1 MDKFDIII
9 LGGQSNAEGGGIGP
23 VQEEYVPDEKIC
35 HLEAE
40 KTVEVTP
47 DGMRVTYMD
56 KPFVLKVADERIGKE
71 GNEKG
76 LTIGDFSLT
85 FSKRYV
91 ESGMLENGRKLLII
105 RGAIG
110 GTGFQKGNWG
120 LTAQV
125 YLKLLEMTDYALS
138 LNPENRIVAFL
149 WHQGESDAARNPNLN
164 DSELFDFYKSCV
176 KLMVDDVREKFG
188 DMPFISGGFNNEFY
202 QKNVRAKI
210 IESALKGLVKE
221 VESCD
226 FVEGNDLQSN
236 NQALANNDPFH
247 FSRESIYI
255 LGNRYFDAYK
265 NLVKGE

>member
-149 WHQGESDAARNPNLN
+149 WHQGEHDAFEKNPPENYKKQ
-164 DSELFDFYKSCV
+164 LFEVIS
-176 KLMVDDVREKFG
+176 DVRSKYG
-188 DMPFISGGFNNEFY
+188 NMPFIAG
-202 QKNVRAKI
+202 
-210 IESALKGLVKE
+210 
-221 VESCD
+221 D
-226 FVEGNDLQSN
+226 FVNEWKSKNIEICEPIINAIKGVVADLGNSAFVETSDLLSN
-236 NQALANNDPFH
+236 NQTMNNGDDIH
-247 FSRESIYI
+247 FSRESLHI
-255 LGNRYFDAYK
+255 LGERYFETFQK
-265 NLVKGE
+265 IKQK

>member
-149 WHQGESDAARNPNLN
+149 WHQGEHDAFEKNPPENYKKQ
-164 DSELFDFYKSCV
+164 LFEVIS
-176 KLMVDDVREKFG
+176 DVRSKYG
-188 DMPFISGGFNNEFY
+188 NMPFIAG
-202 QKNVRAKI
+202 
-210 IESALKGLVKE
+210 
-221 VESCD
+221 D
-226 FVEGNDLQSN
+226 FVNEWKSKNIEICEPIINSIKGVVADLGNYAFVETSDLLSN
-236 NQALANNDPFH
+236 NQTMNNGDDIH
-247 FSRESIYI
+247 FSRESLHI
-255 LGNRYFDAYK
+255 LGERYFETFQK
-265 NLVKGE
+265 IKQK